1 MSMTDPIADFLA
13 RIRNGIRARKQLV
26 ECPRSNIKLRMAEI
40 LRDEGFLQSVT
51 SAEDNKQGML
61 KLVLRY
67 DGRASGANSAI
78 TGMRRV
84 SRPGQRSYVPAKQ
97 VPRVRNGLGIA
108 ILSTSQGVMTDREAR
123 TKGVGGEVLCEVW

>member
-13 RIRNGIRARKQLV
+13 RIRNGIRARKSNID
-26 ECPRSNIKLRMAEI
+26 CPRSNMKLRLAEI
-40 LRDEGFLQSVT
+40 LRDEGFLNGVVST
-51 SAEDNKQGML
+51 DDTKQGML
-61 KLVLRY
+61 KLTLRY
-67 DGRASGANSAI
+67 DGRPGTGSAI

>member
-26 ECPRSNIKLRMAEI
+26 ECPRSNIKLRLAEI
-40 LRDEGFLQSVT
+40 LRDEGFVQGVT
-51 SAEDNKQGML
+51 AIEDDKQGML
-61 KLVLRY
+61 KLTLRC
-67 DGRASGANSAI
+67 DGRTGSGSAI

-84 SRPGQRSYVPAKQ
+84 SRPGQRTYVPAKQ

-108 ILSTSQGVMTDREAR
+108 ILSTSQGVMTDKEAR
-123 TKGVGGEVLCEVW
+123 TKGVGGEILCEVW